1 MVRKSWR
8 QRCLDNPDIM
18 FKRAFNSAKNRAI
31 NRDITFDISVPYLME
46 LYSNQDGKCFYS
58 GLNMNI
64 VKKDASK
71 THDPFKMTLD
81 CIDPRLGYVAGNVVW
96 CAYCVN
102 SMKQK
107 MSLSR
112 MLQVCSAISGRSN
125 DIKLGY
131 KKIRSMK
138 NGTI

>member
-18 FKRAFNSAKNRAI
+18 FKRAFNSAKNRALD
-31 NRDITFDISVPYLME
+31 RGMSFDIDVDYLLN
-46 LYSNQDGKCFYS
+46 LYSKQDGKCFYS
-58 GLNMNI
+58 GMKMNV
-64 VKKDASK
+64 VKKDPSK

-81 CIDPRLGYVAGNVVW
+81 CINPEAGYTKGNVVW

-107 MSLSR
+107 MSLGK
-112 MLQVCSAISGRSN
+112 MLQVCTSISNRSKEVKLESRR
-125 DIKLGY
+125 IK
-131 KKIRSMK
+131 RNK
-138 NGTI
+138 NGIP